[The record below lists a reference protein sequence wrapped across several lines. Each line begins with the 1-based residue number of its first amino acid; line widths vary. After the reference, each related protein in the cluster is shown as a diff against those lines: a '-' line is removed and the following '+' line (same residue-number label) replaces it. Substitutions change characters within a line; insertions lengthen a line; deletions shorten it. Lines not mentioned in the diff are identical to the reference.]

1 MNTFNNG
8 RQGKRHFLM
17 LFSVFSLILFS
28 ACSSKAERYLNK
40 GINQVEKGK
49 FENGDHYLTESIHC
63 DSVNPQAF
71 YNRALVR
78 KKMCRYTEALTD
90 LDKVLELDSLY
101 LQAYLTRG
109 EIKGMLQDYFGSLDD
124 YKHGLDIYNRNGL
137 QNPSNIH
144 LYPRNRNDLI
154 QIQNQYSQAI
164 LKSGKQKYASRD
176 YIGAIADFNMATLL
190 EANNSDAY
198 YLCGNAQFL
207 LHDFKGAIADYTKV
221 ITLKPDQSDAYF
233 ARGYAKE
240 KLRQTISA
248 SKDYRKAKALDK
260 LTYLPKRMK

>member
-1 MNTFNNG
+1 MKTFDKF
-8 RQGKRHFLM
+8 RQGKRLHLWM
-17 LFSVFSLILFS
+17 ITVFSLIFFS
-28 ACSSKAERYLNK
+28 ACTSKAERCLNK
-40 GINQVEKGK
+40 GITQVEKGK
-49 FENGDHYLTESIHC
+49 FENGDHYFTESIHC
-63 DSVNPQAF
+63 DSVNPRAF

-124 YKHGLDIYNRNGL
+124 YRHGLDIYTRNGF
-137 QNPSNIH
+137 QNPSDFH
-144 LYPRNRNDLI
+144 LYPRNTNDLI

-176 YIGAIADFNMATLL
+176 YIGATADFNMATLL
-190 EANNSDAY
+190 EGDNSDAY

-207 LHDFKGAIADYTKV
+207 LHDFEGAIAYYTKV
-221 ITLKPDQSDAYF
+221 ITLEPDQPDAYF

-240 KLRQTISA
+240 KLGQAMSA
-248 SKDYRKAKALDK
+248 SKDYRKARVLNK
-260 LTYLPKRMK
+260 LTYLPKRTK